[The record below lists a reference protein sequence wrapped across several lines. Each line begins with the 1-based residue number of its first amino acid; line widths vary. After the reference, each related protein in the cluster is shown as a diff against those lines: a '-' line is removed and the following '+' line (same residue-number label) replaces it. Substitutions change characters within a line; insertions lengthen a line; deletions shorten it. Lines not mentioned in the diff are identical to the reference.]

1 MSATDEYL
9 LQIIEDNGLANDDQ
23 IAAASEFAIESNS
36 EENLATLSIRY
47 LKEQKIIKLPELLLM
62 LGEELNMEVVELSD
76 YADSEEALSVLEA
89 EQAQQYKVFP
99 IDLAGSDLTLAVSN
113 PLDFDAIDNLSHMLQ
128 LTINPV
134 IADPDEISDRIRNGY
149 GINEESQMQGFL
161 DDMDELDVEGVGDLA
176 NASDEDAPIIKYV
189 QLLISEAIKRRTS
202 DIHLEP
208 LEKEFRVRY
217 RIDGTLHKME
227 SPPKRLQP
235 AILSRLK
242 LMGDISIAE
251 KRVPQD
257 GRISITAAGKDIDLR
272 VSTLPTVYGESIVM
286 RILDKESLNL
296 GLPQLGFFSD
306 DQSDFEKIIQSPDG
320 IFLVTGPTGSG
331 KSTTLYT
338 ALNCINKPDR
348 KIITVEDPVEYQLTG
363 INQVSVQKE
372 VGMTFAAALRS
383 MLRQAPNIVMVGEI
397 RDHETAEIA
406 VNASLTGHM
415 VFSTLHTNDAASAV
429 TRLVDIGVKP
439 FLVAAALRAAL
450 AQRLVRNNCTSCK
463 EPYTPDSKDLMALG
477 IREDQIAEANFMRG
491 EGCSKCGG
499 NGYRGRVGVFE
510 IFKVNDEIEQMIY
523 EARSVVDLRR
533 KARDL
538 GMRVM
543 REDGIRKVLAG
554 ITTPNEVLVSTVAVE
569 E

>member
-9 LQIIEDNGLANDDQ
+9 LQLIEDNGLVGDDQ
-23 IAAASEFAIESNS
+23 LSAASEFAIEANS
-36 EENLATLSIRY
+36 EESLSSLSIKF
-47 LKEQKIIKLPELLLM
+47 LKEQGVVDFQVVLQLM
-62 LGEELNMEVVELSD
+62 AEELNMELIDLNQFESSD
-76 YADSEEALSVLEA
+76 EALKRLTK
-89 EQAQQYKVFP
+89 EQALQFRALP
-99 IDLAGSDLTLAVSN
+99 LSFNNGELLIAVAD
-113 PLDFDAIDNLSHMLQ
+113 PVDFDSIDNLAHILQ
-128 LTINPV
+128 VSV
-134 IADPDEISDRIRNGY
+134 IQGVADPTEIDERIRLDYN
-149 GINEESQMQGFL
+149 ITEDSRMQGFL
-161 DDMDELDVEGVGDLA
+161 EDMDDLDVEGVGDLA
-176 NASDEDAPIIKYV
+176 NASEEDAPIIKYV
-189 QLLISEAIKRRTS
+189 QLLISEAIKRRSS

-208 LEKEFRVRY
+208 MEKEFRVRY
-217 RIDGTLHKME
+217 RIDGSLHKME

-251 KRVPQD
+251 KRIPQD
-257 GRISITAAGKDIDLR
+257 GRISLTAGGKEIDLR

-306 DQSDFEKIIQSPDG
+306 DQTDFEQIIQSPDG

-338 ALNCINKPDR
+338 ALNCINKPDK
-348 KIITVEDPVEYQLTG
+348 KIITVEDPVEYQLSG
-363 INQVSVQKE
+363 INQVSVIKE
-372 VGMTFAAALRS
+372 VGMTFSAALRS
-383 MLRQAPNIVMVGEI
+383 MLRQAPNIIMVGEI
-397 RDHETAEIA
+397 RDKETAEIA

-450 AQRLVRNNCTSCK
+450 AQRLVRNNCMNCK
-463 EPYTPDSKDLMALG
+463 APYTPEIKEIQALG
-477 IREDQIAEANFMRG
+477 IRDDQIAEANFMKG
-491 EGCSKCGG
+491 TGCPKCNG
-499 NGYRGRVGVFE
+499 NGYRGRIGVFE
-510 IFKVNDEIEQMIY
+510 IFTVNDEIEQMIY
-523 EARSVVDLRR
+523 EGCSIVDLRR

-538 GMRVM
+538 GMRIM
-543 REDGIRKVLAG
+543 REDGTRKVLAG
-554 ITTPNEVLVSTVAVE
+554 VTTPNEVLVSTVAAE